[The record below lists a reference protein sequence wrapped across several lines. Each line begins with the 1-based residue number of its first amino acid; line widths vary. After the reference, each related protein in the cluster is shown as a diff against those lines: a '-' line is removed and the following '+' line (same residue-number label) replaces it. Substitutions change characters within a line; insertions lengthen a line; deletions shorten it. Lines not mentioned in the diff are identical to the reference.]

1 MMNVHEFHK
10 RAGECQRLAAAVSD
24 ARAKAFWLRS
34 ADDWMNVAAASERLA
49 ERHGNPHSEAA

>member
-10 RAGECQRLAAAVSD
+10 RAEECQRLAAAVSD

-34 ADDWMNVAAASERLA
+34 ADDWMNVAAASVKLA
-49 ERHGNPHSEAA
+49 DRRMDRNSEAA